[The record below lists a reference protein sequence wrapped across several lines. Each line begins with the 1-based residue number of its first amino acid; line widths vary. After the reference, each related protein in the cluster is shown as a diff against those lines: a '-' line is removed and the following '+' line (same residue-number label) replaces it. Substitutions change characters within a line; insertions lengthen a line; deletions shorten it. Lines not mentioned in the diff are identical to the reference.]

1 MVAALEAQARKGTI
15 ATTVE
20 AEHVERYPQQVEAAV
35 YFCTLEALNN
45 VAKYSGAERAKVRL
59 AQSNGDLTFE
69 VSDEGAGFDME
80 RTTYGTGLR
89 GMADRVEAIGGVLE
103 IRSTPGRGTSV
114 AGRIPTSAVADPA
127 SVALPSAPSS

>member
-1 MVAALEAQARKGTI
+1 
-15 ATTVE
+15 
-20 AEHVERYPQQVEAAV
+20 
-35 YFCTLEALNN
+35 
-45 VAKYSGAERAKVRL
+45 
-59 AQSNGDLTFE
+59 
-69 VSDEGAGFDME
+69 ME

-114 AGRIPTSAVADPA
+114 AGRIPTSAVADLRRS